1 MAKRFCM
8 RCGKE
13 LRYGSLGYVVE
24 IKTYADFDG
33 VLIEPEGDMEG
44 ELEAALRKVE
54 ALGPEEAEKEIFEE
68 FSLLLCRSCRDRFVD
83 EARHPWEGPFRIP
96 DRSGPFMH

>member
-1 MAKRFCM
+1 MKRSCM

-13 LRYGSLGYVVE
+13 LQPGTLGYVVE

-33 VLIEPEGDMEG
+33 VLIEPEGDIVG
-44 ELEAALRKVE
+44 ELEAMLKKVE
-54 ALGPEEAEKEIFEE
+54 EMGPDEAEKDIFEE

-83 EARHPWEGPFRIP
+83 EAKHPWEGPFRIP
-96 DRSGPFMH
+96 GSSEPFMQ